1 MLFARCGD
9 GGQPG
14 SPSSLGIWKLHFFL
28 YLMKAEAPQLR
39 SSSWGGRFWEPR
51 DLRDD
56 SWLAGLES
64 GQFLPA
70 CLKWGGGPSQVCWAP
85 LFLILLTLLM
95 S

>member
-1 MLFARCGD
+1 MLFARCRN

-51 DLRDD
+51 DLRDG

-64 GQFLPA
+64 GQFLPS
-70 CLKWGGGPSQVCWAP
+70 CLKCVCLGVPARFVGLP
-85 LFLILLTLLM
+85 FSLFC
-95 S
+95 